1 MLRRAALVT
10 LVLVCLAAAVRAAAP
25 RFWRLEGTAAFL
37 DGEIEN
43 LSLDSE
49 ARLRLGPGLRT
60 LFDPESPNAW
70 CVSFDDEG
78 VLYLGTGNEGRVYR
92 VDGEEG
98 RIVFDADELEVYAV
112 AVGPDGRVYAGTSP
126 DGVVYVLEEDGAAH
140 PFFDPPEPYVWALAF
155 DASDRLVVATG
166 GDEGRVYRVASDGT
180 SETLLKTS
188 ETHVLS
194 LAVDGEGRIFAG
206 SSPEG
211 IVYRIDAS
219 GKVFVLL
226 DSPFREIKALAVDG
240 DGAVYAAAVDGAA
253 PSAPSAPAPAAGPSP
268 PAQPASE
275 ATPVAQVTVT
285 ESFTVAAP
293 PASPPSVSSGASPTP
308 RGAVLRIRPGE
319 TIETLWSSSDD
330 VPHALVA
337 TGEGVLV
344 GTGDKGKIYRVVGE
358 GEWTLLASVRAQQVT
373 GLAARPG
380 RPVALVTSN
389 PARLLALS
397 DETAVEGTFV
407 SGVKDAEA
415 VAAWGRLR
423 WEGRTPAGTEIR
435 LETRSGNTSTP
446 DTTWAPWTATEATSR
461 VAKIGSEGARFLQV
475 RLTLLGSEGRSPEI
489 EALSAAYL
497 QRNLRPRV
505 TSITV
510 HPPGEVFQKPIAVSG
525 EPEILGLDTDP
536 LQEPRSDRP
545 TPSMA
550 SVTAFSRKL
559 QQKGLRTFAWE
570 AEDPNGDSLVYE
582 VQYRALGDDRWRP
595 LRKGLTEAVLAWDT
609 TAVPDGRYLV
619 RVIASDAPENPP
631 SLALAGHEDSRSF
644 QVDNAPPSLVA
655 SLVDGSSPPRIRATA
670 RDAGSSIHRLEISVD
685 AGRWQE
691 VYPRDGINDS
701 TEETYEFPLPAGV
714 RPGPHVVV
722 LRAADRLGNVAT
734 GRVDVP

>member
-1 MLRRAALVT
+1 MLRRAT
-10 LVLVCLAAAVRAAAP
+10 LVALALVCLAAAVRAAAP

-37 DGEIEN
+37 EGELEN

-60 LFDPESPNAW
+60 LFDPEAPSAW
-70 CVSFDDEG
+70 CASFDEEG
-78 VLYLGTGNEGRVYR
+78 ALYLGTGNEGQVYR
-92 VDGEEG
+92 VEGDEG
-98 RIVFDADELEVYAV
+98 RVVFDADQLEVYAV

-126 DGVVYVLEEDGAAH
+126 DGAVYVVENDGGAR
-140 PFFDPPEPYVWALAF
+140 PVFDPPEPYIWALAF
-155 DASDRLVVATG
+155 DASGRLVVATG
-166 GDEGRVYRVASDGT
+166 GEEGRVYRVDSDGA
-180 SETLLKTS
+180 SETLLSTS

-211 IVYRIDAS
+211 IVYRIDTS

-226 DSPFREIKALAVDG
+226 DSAFREIKALAVDG
-240 DGAVYAAAVDGAA
+240 SGAVYAAAVNGGAA
-253 PSAPSAPAPAAGPSP
+253 GAPSTPATTPSP
-268 PAQPASE
+268 PTAPQTAAE
-275 ATPVAQVTVT
+275 GTPVAQVTVT
-285 ESFTVAAP
+285 ESFSVAAP
-293 PASPPSVSSGASPTP
+293 SASTPSTSSASSPTP

-319 TIETLWSSSDD
+319 TIETLWTSSDD

-337 TGEGVLV
+337 AGDGVLV
-344 GTGDKGKIYRVVGE
+344 GTGDKGKIYRVTGE
-358 GEWTLLASVRAQQVT
+358 GQWTLLASVRAQQVT
-373 GLAARPG
+373 GLAARAG
-380 RPVALVTSN
+380 QPVALVTSN
-389 PARLLALS
+389 PARLLVLS
-397 DETAVEGTFV
+397 DETAAEGTFV
-407 SGVKDAEA
+407 SGVRDAEA
-415 VAAWGRLR
+415 MAAWGRLR
-423 WEGRTPAGTEIR
+423 WEGRTPPGTEVR

-446 DTTWAPWTATEATSR
+446 DATWAPWIATEATSP
-461 VAKIGSEGARFLQV
+461 VAKIRSENARFLQV
-475 RLTLLGSEGRSPEI
+475 RLTLVAAESRSPEI
-489 EALSAAYL
+489 EAVSAAYL

-536 LQEPRSDRP
+536 LQEPRTDRQNP
-545 TPSMA
+545 LTAP
-550 SVTAFSRKL
+550 VTAFSRKL
-559 QQKGLRTFAWE
+559 QQKGLRTFAWN
-570 AEDPNGDSLVYE
+570 AEDPNGDALAYDVL
-582 VQYRALGDDRWRP
+582 YRSLGDERWRP

-631 SLALAGHEDSRSF
+631 SLALTGHEDSRSF
-644 QVDNAPPSLVA
+644 QVDNAPPRLVA
-655 SLVDGSSPPRIRATA
+655 SLVDGGSPPRIRATA
-670 RDAGSSIHRLEISVD
+670 RDEGSSIRKLEISVD

-701 TEETYEFPLPAGV
+701 TEEIYEFPLPAGAG
-714 RPGPHVVV
+714 PGSHVVV
-722 LRAADRLGNVAT
+722 LRVSDRLGNVAT